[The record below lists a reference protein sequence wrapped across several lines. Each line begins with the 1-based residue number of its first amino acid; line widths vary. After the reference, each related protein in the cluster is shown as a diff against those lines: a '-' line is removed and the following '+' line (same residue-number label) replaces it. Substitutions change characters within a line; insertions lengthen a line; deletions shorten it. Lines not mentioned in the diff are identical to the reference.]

1 MNKAQ
6 LATLLTVGSAVA
18 FIGWAVVYLASFPG
32 HPDKDDQLATRSQFR
47 SWLRALRL
55 IVLQRSMKSRMIFDR
70 VRRGSRHGDAGRT
83 GDQDRRVPLTAFE
96 LPPWLVEPAVRS
108 CRLFN
113 TAIDFIF
120 YDVPTLR
127 AALAEK
133 DAPMQAQGEK
143 PPSRIIDFDALSDPE
158 GSLLLIDATTAPYVH
173 KYQSV
178 KKFLESPYQE
188 TRDVDIATITGV
200 GSSAL
205 GSAALAWD
213 ISVALEKPV
222 LAIVPGY
229 GVADVVL
236 QALGGWFAFGLY
248 DFLSSKTLIQ
258 TGLAKAAPETARI
271 GRELAASTPQEPTAR
286 GGAPIFRY
294 GSGSSDVLHALL
306 KLRVTPFRLLVGHSK
321 GALQINNAIQSL
333 PAERTRELRV
343 VTLGCP
349 IGENVEGVDYHQ
361 YLGLFDALGQL
372 NSWGHWPEYWP
383 PTWHSTNPV
392 LPPAMAAGR
401 MTSGVSAGLGLSS
414 VRWGNRP
421 ASLWIAEDFGCCA
434 SG

>member
-1 MNKAQ
+1 M
-6 LATLLTVGSAVA
+6 AT
-18 FIGWAVVYLASFPG
+18 
-32 HPDKDDQLATRSQFR
+32 KDDPPTKIAEL
-47 SWLRALRL
+47 
-55 IVLQRSMKSRMIFDR
+55 
-70 VRRGSRHGDAGRT
+70 
-83 GDQDRRVPLTAFE
+83 PLTAFE
-96 LPPWLVEPAVRS
+96 LPKWLVEPAVRS

-113 TAIDFIF
+113 TALDFIF

-133 DAPMQAQGEK
+133 DAPMQARGEK

-158 GSLLLIDATTAPYVH
+158 GSLLLIDAITAPYVH

-188 TRDVDIATITGV
+188 TRDVDIATVTGV

-236 QALGGWFAFGLY
+236 QGLGGWFAFGLH

-258 TGLAKAAPETARI
+258 TGLATAAPETARI

-306 KLRVTPFRLLVGHSK
+306 EHRVTPFRLLVGHSK
-321 GALQINNAIQSL
+321 GALQINVAQAQQYIAQGYGWVTDLDLGSAVH
-333 PAERTRELRV
+333 PASTVLHCGRLARAPASCPCSASRCPVHRQLHGVVVQGERPCVTR
-343 VTLGCP
+343 
-349 IGENVEGVDYHQ
+349 
-361 YLGLFDALGQL
+361 
-372 NSWGHWPEYWP
+372 
-383 PTWHSTNPV
+383 STS
-392 LPPAMAAGR
+392 R
-401 MTSGVSAGLGLSS
+401 
-414 VRWGNRP
+414 NRP
-421 ASLWIAEDFGCCA
+421 AFPCNPIRRTRRRAPREAAFPA
-434 SG
+434 H

>member
-1 MNKAQ
+1 MSTEDMLTELP
-6 LATLLTVGSAVA
+6 LAT
-18 FIGWAVVYLASFPG
+18 
-32 HPDKDDQLATRSQFR
+32 
-47 SWLRALRL
+47 
-55 IVLQRSMKSRMIFDR
+55 
-70 VRRGSRHGDAGRT
+70 
-83 GDQDRRVPLTAFE
+83 FE
-96 LPPWLVEPAVRS
+96 LPQWLVQPAVRS

-113 TAIDFIF
+113 TALDFMF

-127 AALAEK
+127 LALAEK
-133 DAPMQAQGEK
+133 DAPMQVRGEK

-158 GSLLLIDATTAPYVH
+158 GALLLIDATTAPYVH

-178 KKFLESPYQE
+178 QRFLESPYQE

-213 ISVALEKPV
+213 VSVALKKQV

-229 GVADVVL
+229 GVADVIL
-236 QALGGWFAFGLY
+236 QGLGGWFAFGLH
-248 DFLSSKTLIQ
+248 DFFRSKTLIQ
-258 TGLAKAAPETARI
+258 TGLATAAPETARI

-286 GGAPIFRY
+286 DRAPIFRY

-306 KLRVTPFRLLVGHSK
+306 KDRVTPFRLLVGHSK

-333 PAERTRELRV
+333 PAERTQGLRV

-372 NSWGHWPEYWP
+372 NAWGHWPDYWP

-392 LPPAMAAGR
+392 LPPAMAAGEMAFESER
-401 MTSGVSAGLGLSS
+401 
-414 VRWGNRP
+414 
-421 ASLWIAEDFGCCA
+421 A
-434 SG
+434 SGSGHAR